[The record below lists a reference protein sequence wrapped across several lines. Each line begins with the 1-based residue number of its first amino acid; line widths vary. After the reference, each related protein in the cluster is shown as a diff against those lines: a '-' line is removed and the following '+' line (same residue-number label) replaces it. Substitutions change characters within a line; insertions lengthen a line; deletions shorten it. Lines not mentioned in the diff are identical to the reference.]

1 MTVARAAR
9 LLPDGDN
16 VVSVDGGKLNERFD
30 ETSTLVRRTPTAA
43 RPAASRLSVGG
54 NLIARRAASSLVAS
68 GRSACSPLRA
78 SSDGHVG
85 SSLNLLVLPS
95 RLFAVV
101 RPIIRQF
108 GIDVDA

>member
-43 RPAASRLSVGG
+43 RPPVRPLPGRPSAA
-54 NLIARRAASSLVAS
+54 ISSLDGQS
-68 GRSACSPLRA
+68 LR
-78 SSDGHVG
+78 
-85 SSLNLLVLPS
+85 
-95 RLFAVV
+95 
-101 RPIIRQF
+101 
-108 GIDVDA
+108 